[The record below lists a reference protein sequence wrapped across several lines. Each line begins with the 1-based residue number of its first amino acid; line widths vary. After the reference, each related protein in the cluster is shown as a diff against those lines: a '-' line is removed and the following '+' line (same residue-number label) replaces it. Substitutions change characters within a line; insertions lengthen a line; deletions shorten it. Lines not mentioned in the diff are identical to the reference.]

1 MKKIF
6 VLASLF
12 LFLMSSAAL
21 AKPQTY
27 TATGE
32 YVMSPKETLED
43 GIKHAR
49 EDAMR
54 QISESVGVYVESQSE
69 AKNQMLTKDEVKTMS
84 SSIVRVKSESTP
96 TIIQHGAGLDIKLT
110 ITAEADTDDLFNKEK
125 EKNEKLTQKNHE
137 LEIDSQGKDE
147 EDALEFDQAVEFW

>member
-1 MKKIF
+1 
-6 VLASLF
+6 
-12 LFLMSSAAL
+12 MSSIAL

-32 YVMSPKETLED
+32 YIMSPKETLED

-69 AKNQMLTKDEVKTMS
+69 AKSQALTKDEIKTMS
-84 SSIVRVKSESTP
+84 ANIIQVKNESAP
-96 TIIQHGAGLDIKLT
+96 TIIPHGSGLDIKLT
-110 ITAEADTDDLFNKEK
+110 LT
-125 EKNEKLTQKNHE
+125 KNIKSPTTK
-137 LEIDSQGKDE
+137 
-147 EDALEFDQAVEFW
+147 